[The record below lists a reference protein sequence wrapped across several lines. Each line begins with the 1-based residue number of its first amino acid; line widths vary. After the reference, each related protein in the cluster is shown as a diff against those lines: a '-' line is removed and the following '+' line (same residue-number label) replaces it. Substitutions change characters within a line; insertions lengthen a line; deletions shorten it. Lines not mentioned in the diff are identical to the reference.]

1 MAWKLFW
8 DLLCV
13 AIDGCLLLKKDGF
26 CRFQSSCGAV
36 AFSSPN
42 WMFWWVLCNVNTC
55 VVLWPLV
62 SELDDSLNS
71 VMDMHE
77 LLCLKKWS
85 VGTDI
90 VQPREGLWT
99 SSIVWYL
106 MAACC
111 SQRIGSVGWLL
122 FLTSTPSLSHLVV
135 HWHLV
140 VWTLNFMFL
149 SIVYI
154 WIYLYELLGL
164 NKGTGV
170 DILQSVYSEGFWTSS
185 THDLLG
191 KLTVW
196 KVQNLI
202 PSSLRNMP
210 LMSDALEVH
219 VFSLLA
225 AFEWVSGH

>member
-1 MAWKLFW
+1 
-8 DLLCV
+8 
-13 AIDGCLLLKKDGF
+13 
-26 CRFQSSCGAV
+26 
-36 AFSSPN
+36 
-42 WMFWWVLCNVNTC
+42 
-55 VVLWPLV
+55 
-62 SELDDSLNS
+62 
-71 VMDMHE
+71 
-77 LLCLKKWS
+77 
-85 VGTDI
+85 
-90 VQPREGLWT
+90 
-99 SSIVWYL
+99 
-106 MAACC
+106 
-111 SQRIGSVGWLL
+111 
-122 FLTSTPSLSHLVV
+122 
-135 HWHLV
+135 
-140 VWTLNFMFL
+140 MFL